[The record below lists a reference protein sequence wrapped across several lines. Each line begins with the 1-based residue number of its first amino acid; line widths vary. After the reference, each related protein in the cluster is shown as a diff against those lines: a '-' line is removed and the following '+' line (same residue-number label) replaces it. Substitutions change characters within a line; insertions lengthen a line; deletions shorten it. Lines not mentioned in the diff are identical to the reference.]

1 MIRHVVM
8 FTARDAESAE
18 TVLKGLRLLE
28 QNPHSLH
35 LEVGRN
41 LKSDE
46 VEGPRP
52 DFVVYGEFA
61 DEAQLRAFR
70 AHPIWKKATET
81 VRPLRQLRVA
91 ADFVARDTPED
102 GA

>member
-8 FTARDAESAE
+8 FTALEPENADR
-18 TVLKGLRLLE
+18 VLKGLRLLE

-41 LKSDE
+41 MKSDE
-46 VEGPRP
+46 IEGPRP

-61 DEAQLRAFR
+61 DEAQLQAFR
-70 AHPIWKKATET
+70 AHPIWKQATET

-91 ADFVARDTPED
+91 ADFVARDTRED